1 MAPGRSDD
9 RPGGRSR
16 PSNFLDAHARVRE
29 ARGKFLQ
36 YAEFRYRQFLS
47 DPQQRPHAV
56 ACLHFNDWEAC
67 RDRFGFAGLEALNH
81 QIERRVIPL
90 LGRKDICARFSDA
103 SLVMVIAADKDRHG
117 VEERTRRLLEAAAAR
132 PLNVGQP
139 LEATFSL
146 AMCWFDRRVRSA
158 EEALFDAMHLAE
170 LLASRGGNAFR
181 VYQPDMRAE
190 DTGGAEDVLER
201 IRACLQMNHMRLV
214 FQPLLSADAMSLK
227 YAQVWA
233 RLLAADGGEV
243 RARGF
248 IDAARRSGL
257 LARLDRWT
265 LRRTVRMLATDPR
278 APERVRLFVNTALD
292 TFDARTMDWLEQTF
306 RRHPNCRHCLI
317 AELDAFE
324 VASRPDDA
332 ERAGAALRE
341 LGFGL
346 ALAQVGAEN
355 LPRAAE
361 ALGRFGYI
369 RMSARFAP
377 DLEEDPALGGAL
389 IDLIRR
395 SHEHGVR
402 VVMPNLER
410 EQDLVEFWKMG
421 VDLVQGDY
429 IEHPRELLRADLAE

>member
-1 MAPGRSDD
+1 
-9 RPGGRSR
+9 
-16 PSNFLDAHARVRE
+16 VRE

-139 LEATFSL
+139 LEVTFSL

-170 LLASRGGNAFR
+170 LLANRGGNAFR

-233 RLLAADGGEV
+233 RLLAADGG
-243 RARGF
+243 RCARGASSTLRAAAACSPGW
-248 IDAARRSGL
+248 IAGRSGARCACSPPTRARRSGYGCSSTPRSTRSTR
-257 LARLDRWT
+257 ARWT
-265 LRRTVRMLATDPR
+265 G
-278 APERVRLFVNTALD
+278 
-292 TFDARTMDWLEQTF
+292 W
-306 RRHPNCRHCLI
+306 
-317 AELDAFE
+317 
-324 VASRPDDA
+324 S
-332 ERAGAALRE
+332 
-341 LGFGL
+341 
-346 ALAQVGAEN
+346 
-355 LPRAAE
+355 
-361 ALGRFGYI
+361 
-369 RMSARFAP
+369 
-377 DLEEDPALGGAL
+377 
-389 IDLIRR
+389 RR
-395 SHEHGVR
+395 SGAIR
-402 VVMPNLER
+402 T
-410 EQDLVEFWKMG
+410 
-421 VDLVQGDY
+421 
-429 IEHPRELLRADLAE
+429 ADTA